1 MPKVA
6 RKTIEVGKVLKMAN
20 SFLAAENTNPD
31 ERDAIAAFIEGVLFE
46 TGNYRGFA
54 YLPKEKY
61 LNEVDGLG
69 TRRRYFVSGTVD
81 ADYEAE
87 NRDINVI
94 RV

>member
-20 SFLAAENTNPD
+20 SFLAAENTTSE
-31 ERDAIAAFIEGVLFE
+31 EREAVASLLEAILFE
-46 TGNYRGFA
+46 SGNYRGYR
-54 YLPKEKY
+54 YLEGSDYPE
-61 LNEVDGLG
+61 EIMSGS
-69 TRRRYFVSGTVD
+69 RRYYFVSGTID

>member
-1 MPKVA
+1 MKPA

-20 SFLAAENTNPD
+20 TFLAAHNTTAD
-31 ERDAIAAFIEGVLFE
+31 EREAIAHFIEGVLFE

-54 YLPKEKY
+54 YLPEHNY
-61 LNEVDGLG
+61 PGEVDGLG
-69 TRRRYFVSGTVD
+69 SRRRYCVSGTVD